1 MVIKH
6 VNGNFV
12 LHVSDGLYCMESAPQ
27 TRFVITMLARHA
39 MMHNDMIIARDSKQQ
54 LLVKIITNG
63 QLC

>member
-39 MMHNDMIIARDSKQQ
+39 TMSEHAS
-54 LLVKIITNG
+54 LVVIGG
-63 QLC
+63 QLSIKS